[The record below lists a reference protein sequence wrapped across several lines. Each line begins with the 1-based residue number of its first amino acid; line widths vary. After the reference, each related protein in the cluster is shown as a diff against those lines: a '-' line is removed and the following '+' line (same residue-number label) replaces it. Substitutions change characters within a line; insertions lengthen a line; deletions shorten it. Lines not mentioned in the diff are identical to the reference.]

1 MSGVQCDYWGAPTPS
16 ESETVESTLRKEI
29 RKNTEYI
36 CCQLGIKTPWEA
48 EREQWELDN
57 FYDRETKTTRLLRIN
72 GLINNKAPMCFNVSK
87 EIVNTIHC
95 QDVQDY
101 IVEHSQEF
109 DSKLVDYVTSMQ
121 QEVKSE

>member
-16 ESETVESTLRKEI
+16 ESEIVESALRKEI

-36 CCQLGIKTPWEA
+36 CRQLGIKTPWEA

-72 GLINNKAPMCFNVSK
+72 GLINNKAPMCFNTKGKV
-87 EIVNTIHC
+87 VNIIHC

-109 DSKLVDYVTSMQ
+109 DSKLVDYVTSMR